1 MSSKNIV
8 ERIND
13 VYKSLE
19 RRKIIAKTPNY
30 VYDYHGDY
38 PKLKLLEDNYEVIR
52 KECEN
57 ILTFH
62 NDITY
67 LEELMSYTKGG
78 IHAIQWKSFMFKSG
92 VFVKENCELCPKTTE
107 LIKQIPGV
115 RTAFFSI
122 LGPDQYITPHKGYYY
137 GFMRYHLGVII
148 PYNNEENKCWLRIGK
163 DQIAKA
169 ALPKEGDK
177 YYWKNGEG
185 ILFNDNY
192 THDASNESDQIR
204 VVLFLDIERKLPFLI
219 SLFNKLILNIAYS
232 RKEVKDIAKN
242 AVLKREPN

>member
-19 RRKIIAKTPNY
+19 RRKIITKTPNY
-30 VYDYHGDY
+30 VYDYHKDY
-38 PKLKLLEDNYEVIR
+38 PKLKILEDNYDIIR

-92 VFVKENCELCPKTTE
+92 VFVKENCELCPQTAD
-107 LIKQIPGV
+107 LIKKIPGV